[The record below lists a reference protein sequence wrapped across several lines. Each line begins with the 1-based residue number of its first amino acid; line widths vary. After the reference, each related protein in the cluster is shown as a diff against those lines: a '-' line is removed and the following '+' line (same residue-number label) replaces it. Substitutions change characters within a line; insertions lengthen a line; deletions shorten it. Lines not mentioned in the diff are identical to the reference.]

1 MPQAKGR
8 KKSRPRKKKPRYLFK
23 ITVVGPDDKLLEQ
36 VLSVLSEEV
45 IAVDGIRISSAAV
58 TVEKTDVKTLFMSP
72 KHSALDILLSVTF
85 AGASG
90 AIIVL
95 KEADPEM
102 ETLYRNEVRDEIGTG
117 VPTRVIVIGSGL
129 DDFKRNEIAV
139 LLDEMV
145 EEILSAKVH

>member
-8 KKSRPRKKKPRYLFK
+8 KKSRSRKKKPRYLFK
-23 ITVVGPDDKLLEQ
+23 ITVVGPDDKLLEE
-36 VLSVLSEEV
+36 VLSVLSAEV

-102 ETLYRNEVRDEIGTG
+102 ETLYRNEVREKIGTG
-117 VPTRVIVIGSGL
+117 VPTRVIAIGSGM

-145 EEILSAKVH
+145 GEILSVKVH

>member
-1 MPQAKGR
+1 MPQTKRR
-8 KKSRPRKKKPRYLFK
+8 KKSKPRKKKPRYLFK
-23 ITVVGPDDKLLEQ
+23 ITVVGPDDKLLEG
-36 VLSVLSEEV
+36 VLSVLSTEV
-45 IAVDGIRISSAAV
+45 VAVDGIRISSAAV
-58 TVEKTDVKTLFMSP
+58 TVEKTDVMSP

-95 KEADPEM
+95 KESDSEM
-102 ETLYRNEVRDEIGTG
+102 ETLYRNEVREKIGPG
-117 VPTRVIVIGSGL
+117 VPTRVIAIGSGL

-145 EEILSAKVH
+145 EEILSDKIH

>member
-1 MPQAKGR
+1 MPKAKSR
-8 KKSRPRKKKPRYLFK
+8 KKFRPRKKPRYLFK
-23 ITVVGPDDKLLEQ
+23 ITVVGPDDKLLEE

-45 IAVDGIRISSAAV
+45 IAIDGIRISSAAV
-58 TVEKTDVKTLFMSP
+58 TVKKTDVKTLFMSP
-72 KHSALDILLSVTF
+72 RHSALDLLLSVTF

-102 ETLYRNEVRDEIGTG
+102 ETLYRNEVREKIGAG
-117 VPTRVIVIGSGL
+117 VPTRVIAIGSGM

-139 LLDEMV
+139 LLDDMV
-145 EEILSAKVH
+145 EEILSIKLH

>member
-8 KKSRPRKKKPRYLFK
+8 KKTKSKKKKPRYLFK
-23 ITVVGPDDKLLEQ
+23 ITVVGPDDKLLGE

-45 IAVDGIRISSAAV
+45 IAIDGIRISSAAV

-72 KHSALDILLSVTF
+72 KHSALDLLLSVTF

-102 ETLYRNEVRDEIGTG
+102 ETLYRNEIREEIGTG
-117 VPTRVIVIGSGL
+117 VATRVIALESGM

-145 EEILSAKVH
+145 EEILSLKVH

>member
-8 KKSRPRKKKPRYLFK
+8 KKTKSKKKKPRYLFK
-23 ITVVGPDDKLLEQ
+23 ITVVGPDDKLLGD
-36 VLSVLSEEV
+36 VLSVLSAEV
-45 IAVDGIRISSAAV
+45 IAVDGIRISSTAV

-72 KHSALDILLSVTF
+72 KHSALDLLLSVTY

-102 ETLYRNEVRDEIGTG
+102 ETLYRNEIREEIGTG
-117 VPTRVIVIGSGL
+117 VATRVIALESGM

-145 EEILSAKVH
+145 EEILSLKVH

>member
-1 MPQAKGR
+1 MGL
-8 KKSRPRKKKPRYLFK
+8 KSLWH
-23 ITVVGPDDKLLEQ
+23 LLGD
-36 VLSVLSEEV
+36 VLSVLSAEV
-45 IAVDGIRISSAAV
+45 IAVDGIRISSTAV

-72 KHSALDILLSVTF
+72 KHSALDLLLSVTY

-102 ETLYRNEVRDEIGTG
+102 ENEIREEIGTG
-117 VPTRVIVIGSGL
+117 VATRVIALGSGI

-145 EEILSAKVH
+145 EEILSLKVH

>member
-1 MPQAKGR
+1 MPKAKSR
-8 KKSRPRKKKPRYLFK
+8 KKSRPRKKPRYLFK
-23 ITVVGPDDKLLEQ
+23 ITVVGPDDKLLEE

-45 IAVDGIRISSAAV
+45 IAIDGIRISSAAV

-72 KHSALDILLSVTF
+72 RHSALDLLLSVTF

-102 ETLYRNEVRDEIGTG
+102 ETLYRNEVREKIGAG
-117 VPTRVIVIGSGL
+117 VPTRVIAIGSGM

-139 LLDEMV
+139 LLDDMV
-145 EEILSAKVH
+145 EEILSIKLH